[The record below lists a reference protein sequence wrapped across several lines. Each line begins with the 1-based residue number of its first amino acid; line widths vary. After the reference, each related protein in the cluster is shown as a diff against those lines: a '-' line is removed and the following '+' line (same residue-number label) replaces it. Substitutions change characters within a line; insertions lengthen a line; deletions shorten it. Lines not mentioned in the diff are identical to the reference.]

1 MPESG
6 KSEIDVLLFETAA
19 VLFEKTSV
27 SKKPAII
34 LNCYS
39 SSRQLKK
46 RNIFSPAPNGAG
58 VFYAATSLNC
68 YSSSRQLKKRNIFS
82 PAPNGAGVFYA
93 ATRYWACFSIGV
105 STPSLRW

>member
-34 LNCYS
+34 PVICYLPG
-39 SSRQLKK
+39 RQLK
-46 RNIFSPAPNGAG
+46 
-58 VFYAATSLNC
+58 
-68 YSSSRQLKKRNIFS
+68 
-82 PAPNGAGVFYA
+82 
-93 ATRYWACFSIGV
+93 
-105 STPSLRW
+105 

>member
-34 LNCYS
+34 PDCRLFFICNCVVPFSVLAAALLLLCYLNL
-39 SSRQLKK
+39 QQ
-46 RNIFSPAPNGAG
+46 
-58 VFYAATSLNC
+58 FYYLC
-68 YSSSRQLKKRNIFS
+68 
-82 PAPNGAGVFYA
+82 
-93 ATRYWACFSIGV
+93 
-105 STPSLRW
+105 LRRLTK